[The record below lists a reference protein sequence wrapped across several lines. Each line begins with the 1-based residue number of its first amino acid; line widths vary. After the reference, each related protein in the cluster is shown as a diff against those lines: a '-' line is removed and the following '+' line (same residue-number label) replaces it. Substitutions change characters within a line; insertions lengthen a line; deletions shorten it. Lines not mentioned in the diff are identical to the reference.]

1 MSDIRNDI
9 NNDDHGDDVT
19 TDTFMPY
26 SSLKSEQRG
35 ILAATIDMS
44 DPAAAM
50 ERLQVLNSDQ
60 EVTEDDAKVLGWIT
74 TYTLGLS
81 TQKNDKVVTRAKRRG
96 RIPNL
101 DSFIASLNGEACNID
116 PDTVVYVRDD
126 QGDEVTTVVGRG
138 DDKERKALVDVR
150 GTATLSGVFVRL
162 DSGETFPLANGKK
175 ATPADVGGDENYR
188 RIVEFSRDG
197 GETFH
202 AVRWTLT
209 LPNKTN

>member
-1 MSDIRNDI
+1 MSDIHN
-9 NNDDHGDDVT
+9 NGTNDDQGGDV
-19 TDTFMPY
+19 FMPY
-26 SSLKSEQRG
+26 SSLKTEQRG
-35 ILAATIDMS
+35 LLMATIDMS
-44 DPAAAM
+44 DPGAAM
-50 ERLQVLNSDQ
+50 ARLEVLNSDQ

-81 TQKNDKVVTRAKRRG
+81 TQKRDKVVTRAKRRG

-138 DDKERKALVDVR
+138 DDKERKPLVEVR

-162 DSGETFPLANGKK
+162 DSGEVFPLANGKK
-175 ATPADVGGDENYR
+175 ATPQDVGGDENYR
-188 RIVEFSRDG
+188 RIAEFSRDG

-202 AVRWTLT
+202 AVRWSLT
-209 LPNKTN
+209 FPNKTN

>member
-9 NNDDHGDDVT
+9 NNEDQGDV
-19 TDTFMPY
+19 FMPY
-26 SSLKSEQRG
+26 SSLKAEQRG
-35 ILAATIDMS
+35 LLMATIDMT
-44 DPAAAM
+44 DPGAAM

>member
-1 MSDIRNDI
+1 MSDIQSNDI
-9 NNDDHGDDVT
+9 NSDDQG
-19 TDTFMPY
+19 DTFMPY
-26 SSLKSEQRG
+26 SSLKAEQRG
-35 ILAATIDMS
+35 LLMATIDMS
-44 DPAAAM
+44 DPGAAM

-60 EVTEDDAKVLGWIT
+60 EVTEDDAKVLGWIA

-81 TQKNDKVVTRAKRRG
+81 TQKADKVVTRAKRRG

-101 DSFIASLNGEACNID
+101 DSFIASLNGGDCNID

-138 DDKERKALVDVR
+138 DDKERLALVDVR

-162 DSGETFPLANGKK
+162 DTGETFPLANGKK

-188 RIVEFSRDG
+188 RIAEFSRDG